1 MPVRYPSSL
10 APAARIKAEPIHD
23 VADLRP
29 NKKRRKDVPVQ
40 EQDELDAIA
49 QSAADPTFMT
59 LQTEFELLSS
69 EHSLYS
75 PSMSHR
81 HMRIL
86 KRFQVF
92 VENSPTWVHYL
103 GREFIPDR
111 LAGE

>member
-1 MPVRYPSSL
+1 MPARYQSSL
-10 APAARIKAEPIHD
+10 PPAARIKAEPTDD
-23 VADLRP
+23 VADFRP
-29 NKKRRKDVPVQ
+29 IKKRRKDVQVQ

-49 QSAADPTFMT
+49 QCAANPALMT

-69 EHSLYS
+69 EHNLYS
-75 PSMSHR
+75 PSMSRR
-81 HMRIL
+81 HVQIL

-103 GREFIPDR
+103 GREFVPDR